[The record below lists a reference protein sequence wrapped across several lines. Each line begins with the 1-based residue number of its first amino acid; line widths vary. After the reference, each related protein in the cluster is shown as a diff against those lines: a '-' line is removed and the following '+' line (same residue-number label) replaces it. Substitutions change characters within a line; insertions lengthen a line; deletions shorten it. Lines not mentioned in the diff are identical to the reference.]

1 MENSVSNINDII
13 QEEGPPETGARNRV
27 VEVPPLSQHIEQQ

>member
-13 QEEGPPETGARNRV
+13 QEEGPHDAEVRNRI
-27 VEVPPLSQHIEQQ
+27 VEVPPSSRHPEQS